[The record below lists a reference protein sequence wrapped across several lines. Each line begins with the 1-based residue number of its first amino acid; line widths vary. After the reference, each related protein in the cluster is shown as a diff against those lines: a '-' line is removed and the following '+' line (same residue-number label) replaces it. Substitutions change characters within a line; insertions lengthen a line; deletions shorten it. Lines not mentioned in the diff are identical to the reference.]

1 MTSQTEMT
9 LRSLLAMDPEVS
21 QPVVEQAIDSLHHRV
36 APQQELT
43 QVIRY
48 KELMKLLGVTRKS
61 ISYYVRKGYLDR
73 VYGCGRQRAIGVS
86 KESYV
91 RFTSRHY

>member
-9 LRSLLAMDPEVS
+9 LRSLLAMDPEIS
-21 QPVVEQAIDSLHHRV
+21 QPLVEQAIDSLHHREV
-36 APQQELT
+36 PPKELT

-48 KELMKLLGVTRKS
+48 KELIKLLGVTRKS

-73 VYGCGRQRAIGVS
+73 VYGCGRERAIGVS
-86 KESYV
+86 RDSYM
-91 RFTSRHY
+91 RFTSRHF